1 MPRHHAQRLLER
13 LHRLG
18 TFALAVQHRPERVPG
33 VAGAFPRVDLAR
45 VRTRELVPQGRLVLR
60 VSIDRTGGVTIEDC
74 SRVSRRLGDALEM
87 NQTVPHR
94 FVLEVSSPGVER
106 RLRTPEHFRRYLG
119 SRVFVQAH
127 DLIDGRRKVE
137 GDLVSADDETLT
149 VKLEDGGSW
158 TLPYAAVQKAHLVVD
173 PWAALRNQAKPR
185 SAAGEKA
192 RSGRGTPKETA

>member
-1 MPRHHAQRLLER
+1 MDVRHEVLEIATP
-13 LHRLG
+13 LVEELG
-18 TFALAVQHRPERVPG
+18 FEL
-33 VAGAFPRVDLAR
+33 VD
-45 VRTRELVPQGRLVLR
+45 VELVPQGRLVLR

-106 RLRTPEHFRRYLG
+106 RLRTPEHFRRYVG

-137 GDLVSADDETLT
+137 GDLVTADDETLT

-173 PWAALRNQAKPR
+173 PWAALRKPQAKR
-185 SAAGEKA
+185 S
-192 RSGRGTPKETA
+192 PKETA